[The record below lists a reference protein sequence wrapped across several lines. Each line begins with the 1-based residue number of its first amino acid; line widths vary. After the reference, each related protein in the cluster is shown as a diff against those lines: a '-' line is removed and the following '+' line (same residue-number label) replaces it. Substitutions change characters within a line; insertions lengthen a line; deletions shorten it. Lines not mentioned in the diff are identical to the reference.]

1 MLLMLFKST
10 GEAPPTPAPVTIT
23 RYACN
28 ESITGVSANCSEGL
42 TTAFSASCSD
52 GEGT

>member
-1 MLLMLFKST
+1 MLLMLFKSS
-10 GEAPPTPAPVTIT
+10 GEAPPTPTPTVIT

-28 ESITGVSANCSEGL
+28 ESITGVSGGCSEGL